1 MNSNINEGTPC
12 TLDLVIETECCSVCV
27 KGYRMDNKRLGKTS
41 EAGTKQALSACRF
54 YEMVCIQ
61 WDQENEHEFRI
72 FLPPGLLHKP
82 KGR

>member
-1 MNSNINEGTPC
+1 
-12 TLDLVIETECCSVCV
+12 
-27 KGYRMDNKRLGKTS
+27 MDNKRLGKTS